1 MPTMAGKS
9 TRLLIPKEEVEGDRQ
24 GTMDFVFCRIGE
36 PVPLM
41 PAHSDSA
48 FDLSNPPFQPIAVS
62 ERHRLL
68 FLAHTKGFLIANTKD
83 VIELAKGVKGKGTC
97 VQRSSVLDVQ
107 IGRVSILALSGD
119 NSMIAAAVG
128 GEIHLFFVL
137 SLLDKVQEPAIS
149 CHLSKYGIVKDLKW
163 RRNSENS
170 FIVLSGHGLLCHG
183 SSDLQLKDVMDNVDA
198 ADWSVD
204 GKFVAIARK
213 DTVSI
218 LSSNFEEILGIPLLF
233 QSWAVDSGSEIK
245 VDSIRWVRHDSI
257 VIGCTQLMEDGD
269 EEGYLVQV
277 IVSGEHQFT
286 EVSCKP
292 VVFSFPDLFEGLSV
306 DMLPTGMGPYLLA
319 DYLDCWDVAITSNKK
334 NIDQHISL
342 LRWLV
347 KDNGYEVVSFEL
359 GSDKYIPRIDLQDD
373 GDDNLILGLAVDKS
387 SLYEKIK
394 IQSDMEFKELSPR
407 CILLCLTCDGKLT
420 LNHAAWVSEPSHL
433 TKMVSPHGDNNK
445 EVHTLSSAE
454 SELEVNTSRLRAG
467 LDAAIS
473 DKMQI
478 IPGGKL
484 GSRRTLDGVE
494 PCSQGPGM
502 ITSSYSRRPA
512 IEEPEMLSNSGGL
525 GTKSSDNVIA
535 SDSLMVKGTGS
546 GHLAG
551 STITAGSAFGLRMAQ
566 NVFGVDGS
574 NASSSSTVKG
584 TGASRSL
591 SSTINEGSLSQSQT
605 LMPFTVDA
613 ADAKHLFTSPGES
626 NSARIGNKVLFSPP
640 SNSPANFAPFSKPFG
655 TMASSEKINQ
665 SGVQAS
671 STKSGYTGSAS
682 ILQSSS
688 VAASVKLPGSRQ
700 QLLGNSTSSK
710 PRQRLESE
718 PQFSKQFYNVKDMTK
733 ELDALL
739 SSIECEGGFK
749 DLCTIS
755 QEQSLLALEAGLD
768 DLSEVLF
775 VYRDE
780 IENQRI
786 EIQQLC
792 NKMLQVSA
800 RQVYMKGIVQQASDH
815 NYWAFW
821 NNRKLSRE
829 FEAKRLHISNL
840 KQVLNLANQLLELER
855 HFNSLEIKRF
865 GEHDTT
871 ATGWRAPC
879 NSTPSRGTQSLHS
892 VYSTVN
898 SQLSAAEQLSE
909 CLSKQMAVLNISS
922 STPEKRNVTKE
933 LFESIGLDPKT
944 DAFMSP
950 DLKSS
955 NLLPYSSKKT
965 SPSSASA
972 LKEQSW
978 NCVPNDVN
986 ACKLESAR
994 RKRGSLDK
1002 NWAHFEPSRTTIKR
1016 TSTKEQVRSN
1026 LDIAFREAK
1035 EVFDSQVKAFDI
1047 AQKSGIGAS
1056 SKAFDSQSKDFG
1068 ITKRSSNEA
1077 ASFLSKTTHSNSQ
1090 SLEQSPNRG
1099 IQEKSSKIAI
1109 DAHSKPI
1116 FRWAKDTSDQRSEPN
1131 TSSNSISSQLFHSV
1145 GTQPSSFATPSIFS
1159 NANSNNNVKFGSP
1172 FMLNIGASST
1182 LNNSS
1187 SPATKTA
1194 LASKPTSVST
1204 HMKFTSSN
1212 VSPLKTTSATETG
1225 SQLNQGTSLKNEVGT
1240 QANLTQESTK
1250 KLTFSSSTLSASISQ
1265 ATASLTSS
1273 SLSSFQ
1279 FGNSMP
1285 PNIFLSPTISNAPT
1299 SFSNEILSKSMPS
1312 LARVPASKDSLSLN
1326 KIGSELEHAT
1336 LQTSETT
1343 NKAATDGQP
1352 KELSSF
1358 PSKISSKLTT
1368 DTSQA
1373 SVSDIFPPKKEVGLH
1388 PSVSDNVGTD
1398 NTNDSKSQQP
1408 TSQIPATSVAPAPIE
1423 KSSLPSTT
1431 NDNVLPAGSGFPPL
1445 TVSGMATSSS
1455 IMTMENL
1462 DANLSQEDEMEE
1474 EALDTNSMLNLE
1486 SLGGFAL
1493 QATPSTNAQKPNP
1506 FGGSFLPASTGSASP
1521 QLSWSAS
1528 PGLLFRPPSFNLPE
1542 SQSPHLSQSTG
1553 SSLTGGLSGGFS
1565 GFGQPAQLGSG
1576 QQALGSVLGSFG
1588 QSRQL
1593 GTGSPGFGFASAAGS
1608 GGGFSNTGGFA
1619 GVASGGGFAGAA
1631 TGGGFAGVA
1640 TGGGFAG
1647 AATGGGFAGVAS
1659 NIGGF
1664 AGTGAGG
1671 GFGGASSGGGLA
1683 TGGFGGFSS
1692 IAFGAGNSSAGRPPA
1707 ELLTQMRK

>member
-1 MPTMAGKS
+1 MPAMAGKS
-9 TRLLIPKEEVEGDRQ
+9 TRLLIPKEEIEGDRQ

-36 PVPLM
+36 PVPLL
-41 PAHSDSA
+41 PTHSDSA
-48 FDLSNPPFQPIAVS
+48 FDLSNPPFQPLAVS

-119 NSMIAAAVG
+119 NSMLAAAVG
-128 GEIHLFFVL
+128 GEIHLFFVQ

-149 CHLSKYGIVKDLKW
+149 CHLSKSGIVKDLKW

-183 SSDLQLKDVMDNVDA
+183 SSDLPLKDVMDNVDA

-213 DTVSI
+213 DTVCI

-233 QSWAVDSGSEIK
+233 QSRAVDSGSEIK

-257 VIGCTQLMEDGD
+257 VIGCTQLIEDGD

-277 IVSGEHQFT
+277 IVSGEHKFT

-306 DMLPTGMGPYLLA
+306 DMLPTGIGPYLLA

-347 KDNGYEVVSFEL
+347 EDNGYEVVSFEL

-373 GDDNLILGLAVDKS
+373 GDHNLILGLAVDKS

-394 IQSDMEFKELSPR
+394 IQSNMEFKELSPR

-433 TKMVSPHGDNNK
+433 RKMVPPHGDNNK
-445 EVHTLSSAE
+445 EFHTVSSAE
-454 SELEVNTSRLRAG
+454 SELEVNTSRLKAG

-473 DKMQI
+473 GD
-478 IPGGKL
+478 KL
-484 GSRRTLDGVE
+484 GSQGTLDGVDQ
-494 PCSQGPGM
+494 CSQGPGM
-502 ITSSYSRRPA
+502 ITSSYSRRSA
-512 IEEPEMLSNSGGL
+512 IEEPEMLSNSGDL
-525 GTKSSDNVIA
+525 DTKSSDNEMA
-535 SDSLMVKGTGS
+535 SDSLMAKGTGS

-551 STITAGSAFGLRMAQ
+551 STFTAGSAFGLRMAQ
-566 NVFGVDGS
+566 NIFGVDGS

-613 ADAKHLFTSPGES
+613 ADTKHLLSSPGES

-688 VAASVKLPGSRQ
+688 VAASAKLPGSRQ
-700 QLLGNSTSSK
+700 QLLGNNSTSSK

-768 DLSEVLF
+768 DLSAVLF
-775 VYRDE
+775 AYRDE
-780 IENQRI
+780 IENQRM

-840 KQVLNLANQLLELER
+840 KQNLANQLLELER

-865 GEHDTT
+865 GEYDTT

-879 NSTPSRGTQSLHS
+879 NSAPSRGTHSLHS

-898 SQLSAAEQLSE
+898 AQLSAAEQLSE

-922 STPEKRNVTKE
+922 STSEKRNVTKE
-933 LFESIGLDPKT
+933 LFESIGLDSKT

-950 DLKSS
+950 DLKSY
-955 NLLPYSSKKT
+955 NLLPYSSKRT
-965 SPSSASA
+965 SLSSATA

-978 NCVPNDVN
+978 NRVPNDVN

-1002 NWAHFEPSRTTIKR
+1002 SWAHFEPSRTAIKR

-1047 AQKSGIGAS
+1047 AQKSGISAS
-1056 SKAFDSQSKDFG
+1056 PKAFDSQSQDFG

-1077 ASFLSKTTHSNSQ
+1077 ASFLSKTTPSNSQ

-1099 IQEKSSKIAI
+1099 IQEKSSKIAT
-1109 DAHSKPI
+1109 DAQSKPI
-1116 FRWAKDTSDQRSEPN
+1116 FRWAKDPSDQRSEPN
-1131 TSSNSISSQLFHSV
+1131 TDSNSISSQLFQSA

-1159 NANSNNNVKFGSP
+1159 NANSNNDVKFGSP
-1172 FMLNIGASST
+1172 FMLNMGASST

-1194 LASKPTSVST
+1194 SASKPTSVST
-1204 HMKFTSSN
+1204 HMKFSSN
-1212 VSPLKTTSATETG
+1212 ISPLKTTSATETW
-1225 SQLNQGTSLKNEVGT
+1225 SQLNQGSSLKNEVGT
-1240 QANLTQESTK
+1240 QANLAQESTK
-1250 KLTFSSSTLSASISQ
+1250 KLTFSSSTLSESIGQ

-1279 FGNSMP
+1279 FGNSRP
-1285 PNIFLSPTISNAPT
+1285 PNIFLSPRISNAPT
-1299 SFSNEILSKSMPS
+1299 SFSNEIMSKSMPS
-1312 LARVPASKDSLSLN
+1312 LARVPASEDSLTLN

-1336 LQTSETT
+1336 LQSI
-1343 NKAATDGQP
+1343 NKAAIDGQP
-1352 KELSSF
+1352 KELSSL

-1398 NTNDSKSQQP
+1398 NTNDSKSQET
-1408 TSQIPATSVAPAPIE
+1408 TSQIPATSVAPPPIE

-1431 NDNVLPAGSGFPPL
+1431 NGSVLPAGSGFPPL
-1445 TVSGMATSSS
+1445 TESGMTMSSS

-1474 EALDTNSMLNLE
+1474 EALDANSMLNLE

-1493 QATPSTNAQKPNP
+1493 QATPSTNAQKPNL
-1506 FGGSFLPASTGSASP
+1506 FGGSFLPVSTGSASP

-1528 PGLLFRPPSFNLPE
+1528 PGQLFRPPSFNLPE

-1593 GTGSPGFGFASAAGS
+1593 GTGSPGFGFASAS
-1608 GGGFSNTGGFA
+1608 SSGGFSNTGGFA

-1631 TGGGFAGVA
+1631 TGGGFAGGGFAGVA
-1640 TGGGFAG
+1640 PGGGFAG

-1671 GFGGASSGGGLA
+1671 GFGGASSGGGLP

-1692 IAFGAGNSSAGRPPA
+1692 MAFGAGNSSAGRPPA